1 MDAPKPKQSSPAGL
15 QERNAAYLQKQLSKF
30 RAAAT
35 GVTPRTCPI
44 CGYIGRFLVFG
55 TPPRFDARCGNC
67 ASLERHRLFALFTDR
82 SGFFA
87 PQHRV
92 LHFAPEPQLGPRI
105 KAAVGQYETADLSA
119 RKPMTHY
126 VNIEA
131 TGLRSDQYDRIICNH
146 VIEHVDDAKALAE
159 IFRMLVPGGQAII
172 TTPIVEGWTR
182 TYENP
187 AMLTTTER
195 LLHFGQ
201 QDHIRFYGRDLR
213 DRIRAAGFDL
223 TEATAVEPDVLTFG
237 LLRGETLFI
246 ARKPG

>member
-1 MDAPKPKQSSPAGL
+1 MDDPGPKRPKLAGA
-15 QERNAAYLQKQLSKF
+15 RGRDAVYLQKQLNKF

-44 CGYIGRFLVFG
+44 CGYFGMFLVFG
-55 TPPRFDARCGNC
+55 TPPRFDARCGSC

-82 SGFFA
+82 SGFFQ
-87 PQHRV
+87 PHHRV

-105 KAAVGQYETADLSA
+105 KAAVGQYETADLSE
-119 RKPMTHY
+119 RRPMTHY

-131 TGLRSDQYDRIICNH
+131 TGLPSGQYDRIICNH
-146 VIEHVDDAKALAE
+146 VIEHVDDAKALGE
-159 IFRMLVPGGQAII
+159 IFRLMLPGGQAVIS
-172 TTPIVEGWTR
+172 TPIVEGWAE

-187 AMLTTTER
+187 GLQTTTER

-213 DRIRAAGFDL
+213 DRIRAAGFAL
-223 TEATAVEPDVLTFG
+223 TEVTAVEPDVLTYG
-237 LLRGETLFI
+237 LMRGETLFI
-246 ARKPG
+246 GLKPE